1 MCDGDKSLVL
11 KDKTITKIAKRN
23 MSNIVP
29 LAYDLKK
36 SKGSKLDS
44 DALYNGMIKAYTT
57 GNIGPISNNITK
69 IWNNN
74 VITQQEI
81 DVVKW
86 LCFEN
91 NAVIDCAKTGWL
103 PTRPQEID
111 KIIKSYTKAKVP
123 YFFQFAKD
131 KELEQ
136 VERSN
141 ESAMNRLSA
150 YIPDK
155 RISYCKT
162 VGKFDYRMLMN
173 LDCGFDIR
181 EDNQIIERYKYY
193 NRNQNFLFKTDDEN
207 HASQEDL
214 YMFRFIRDKI
224 LEETGAE
231 LNYVVNTLVVYL
243 YTVQKNSNKKMLWS
257 SFGDVI
263 VENLKKNVK
272 GKICPICGK
281 RFEPNSNRQLTC
293 SEECSEKL
301 NIIKQRVRDKKS

>member
-1 MCDGDKSLVL
+1 
-11 KDKTITKIAKRN
+11 
-23 MSNIVP
+23 
-29 LAYDLKK
+29 
-36 SKGSKLDS
+36 
-44 DALYNGMIKAYTT
+44 
-57 GNIGPISNNITK
+57 
-69 IWNNN
+69 
-74 VITQQEI
+74 
-81 DVVKW
+81 
-86 LCFEN
+86 
-91 NAVIDCAKTGWL
+91 
-103 PTRPQEID
+103 
-111 KIIKSYTKAKVP
+111 
-123 YFFQFAKD
+123 
-131 KELEQ
+131 
-136 VERSN
+136 
-141 ESAMNRLSA
+141 MNRLSA

-162 VGKFDYRMLMN
+162 VSKFDYRMLMN

-281 RFEPNSNRQLTC
+281 RFEPRDNANTVYCSDECYKLANRQKAYARWE
-293 SEECSEKL
+293 S
-301 NIIKQRVRDKKS
+301 KS

>member
-23 MSNIVP
+23 MNNIVP

-103 PTRPQEID
+103 PTRPPEID

-123 YFFQFAKD
+123 YFFRFAKD
-131 KELEQ
+131 KESEQ
-136 VERSN
+136 VEHPN